1 MPVALHVNYH
11 GADFA
16 STIVHAANLL
26 GDADTTAAIAGQLA
40 GAIYG
45 YSGIDSRYVRALRVW
60 ASTSCASDAK
70 LMNYHA
76 ANDAAEIHLRRLAA

>member
-11 GADFA
+11 GTDFA

-60 ASTSCASDAK
+60 DDGEV
-70 LMNYHA
+70 A
-76 ANDAAEIHLRRLAA
+76 AYIVMAHIVMAEGLERRRGGWLYS